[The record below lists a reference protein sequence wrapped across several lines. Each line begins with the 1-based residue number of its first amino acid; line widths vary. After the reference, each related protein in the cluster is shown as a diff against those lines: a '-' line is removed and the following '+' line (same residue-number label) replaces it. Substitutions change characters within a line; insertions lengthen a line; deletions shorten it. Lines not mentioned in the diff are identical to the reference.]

1 MRSERHW
8 SVYLPALSISIL
20 WAAILYWA
28 DRREPPLETLRLL
41 ALAVEA
47 IAVPALYLWAFFR
60 GRGAELLVSDGEIR
74 LSTGGR
80 NPVEMRAPLTS
91 ACDVQVAQSYVQKWV
106 GAGQIT
112 VALDGG
118 GRYVLDDMQVGD
130 DFMASVGQRQE
141 HATKAKME

>member
-8 SVYLPALSISIL
+8 SIYLPALSISIL
-20 WAAILYWA
+20 WAGILFWA

-60 GRGAELLVSDGEIR
+60 GRGAELLVSDEEIR
-74 LSTGGR
+74 VSTGGR
-80 NPVEMRAPLTS
+80 YPVEMSGPL
-91 ACDVQVAQSYVQKWV
+91 ALVRNVQVAQSHLQKWV

-112 VALDGG
+112 VTLDAGE
-118 GRYVLDDMQVGD
+118 RYVLDDMQVGGEVTT
-130 DFMASVGQRQE
+130 FIE
-141 HATKAKME
+141 HIRTQPAKADA